1 MGRRLPCGSALFA
14 SLWRAIQSQ
23 SGRLPFLADGFLPL
37 VYLQRFTASAHTRPA
52 EASAG
57 PLADTSRPICPGL
70 GRRAGL
76 PARRPRLAALERW
89 RAGFSFSRPRRRRRI
104 IRDSRWFQGVGRVD
118 WLARLRALRS
128 ACERSE
134 PLIKVLGFGLSICPG
149 GRGARPGASAP
160 GLNHPVS
167 AANHLLRRLQ
177 PARGYAGRGAPLA
190 ARRSRQG
197 ACPLRGGA
205 AFGGRC
211 VFHSERPS
219 NYRLKIKVKT
229 KGITYRFRGG
239 LIRHDQGV

>member
-89 RAGFSFSRPRRRRRI
+89 RAGFSFSRPRGGGGSSAIAGGFRGWAVLTGWRACAPFDRLVSEANHSLRFWGSVFRFAQVVEVRAPAHQR
-104 IRDSRWFQGVGRVD
+104 RDSII
-118 WLARLRALRS
+118 L
-128 ACERSE
+128 
-134 PLIKVLGFGLSICPG
+134 
-149 GRGARPGASAP
+149 
-160 GLNHPVS
+160 
-167 AANHLLRRLQ
+167 
-177 PARGYAGRGAPLA
+177 
-190 ARRSRQG
+190 
-197 ACPLRGGA
+197 
-205 AFGGRC
+205 
-211 VFHSERPS
+211 
-219 NYRLKIKVKT
+219 
-229 KGITYRFRGG
+229 
-239 LIRHDQGV
+239 